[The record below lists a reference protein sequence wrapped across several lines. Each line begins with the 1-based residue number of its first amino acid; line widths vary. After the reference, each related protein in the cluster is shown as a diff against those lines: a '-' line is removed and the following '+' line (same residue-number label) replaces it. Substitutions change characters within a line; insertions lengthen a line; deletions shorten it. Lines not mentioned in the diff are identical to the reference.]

1 MIQLNNRFVSRLLLI
16 LISFPHFIPAHGL
29 AQQSLSIDRRSLD
42 TYAIINA
49 RVFTLTNNS
58 PLERGTIIVRNGLIE
73 SVGAQAP
80 APADARVIDG
90 AGLNVYPGLIDAN
103 TAFGMPPAS
112 PRSERLPAQQS
123 PAVVPSNT
131 VAAVVAA
138 AVVPTGLQPEL
149 MAADLL
155 QPGSPLIEAA
165 RNAGITA
172 ALVAPRDGILMG
184 QSAFI
189 NLAGNTPEEM
199 IVRSPIAL
207 HLGFAPS
214 FRPSTYPASLMGVF
228 AVTRQAL
235 VDARQYREVS
245 AAYER
250 NARGTRRPTIDK
262 SLAALERAVM
272 RQMPIVMYAET
283 EREIIR
289 ALDLA
294 EEFNLQAVIAG
305 GRESWKVAARLRQ
318 MNVPVLL
325 SLNFPKRAT
334 TQSPEA
340 DPDPLR
346 VLRERAEAPKTASR
360 LVAANVR
367 FAFQSGSMEN
377 ISNFIANAAKA
388 VENGLSKDEALR
400 ALTVRSAE
408 IFGVADRLGTIER
421 GKIANLTITRGDLFN
436 QNARITHVFIDGRP
450 VDLKPAATTTTPLTA
465 NTNATGNW
473 AVKVKFDE
481 GEQSAT
487 LALQQQGESF
497 SGSLQGD
504 LGTAQIANSSVSG
517 AGEIRFTAPVQL
529 AGLTVEAV
537 FTGTLNNN
545 EMRGTVQIVGRQPAT
560 FTAVRSGGG
569 IPQSS
574 TPSSTTPPQD
584 NP

>member
-1 MIQLNNRFVSRLLLI
+1 MIRLNNRFISRLLLI
-16 LISFPHFIPAHGL
+16 LLSFPHFISTNGF

-49 RVFTLTNNS
+49 RVFTLTSNS
-58 PLERGTIIVRNGLIE
+58 PLERGTIIIRNGLIE

-112 PRSERLPAQQS
+112 PRNERLPSQQS
-123 PAVVPSNT
+123 PAVVTSNI
-131 VAAVVAA
+131 VAA
-138 AVVPTGLQPEL
+138 AAVPTGLQPEL
-149 MAADLL
+149 MAAELL

-184 QSAFI
+184 QSAFV

-207 HLGFAPS
+207 HLGFTPS
-214 FRPSTYPASLMGVF
+214 SRSSTYPASLMGVF

-235 VDARQYREVS
+235 IDARQYREVN

-250 NARGTRRPTIDK
+250 NARGTRRPTMDK

-283 EREIIR
+283 EREIVR

-305 GRESWKVAARLRQ
+305 GRESWKAAARLRQ

-340 DPDPLR
+340 DPEPLR
-346 VLRERAEAPKTASR
+346 ECL
-360 LVAANVR
+360 
-367 FAFQSGSMEN
+367 
-377 ISNFIANAAKA
+377 
-388 VENGLSKDEALR
+388 
-400 ALTVRSAE
+400 E
-408 IFGVADRLGTIER
+408 I
-421 GKIANLTITRGDLFN
+421 
-436 QNARITHVFIDGRP
+436 
-450 VDLKPAATTTTPLTA
+450 
-465 NTNATGNW
+465 
-473 AVKVKFDE
+473 KFCM
-481 GEQSAT
+481 
-487 LALQQQGESF
+487 
-497 SGSLQGD
+497 
-504 LGTAQIANSSVSG
+504 V
-517 AGEIRFTAPVQL
+517 
-529 AGLTVEAV
+529 
-537 FTGTLNNN
+537 
-545 EMRGTVQIVGRQPAT
+545 
-560 FTAVRSGGG
+560 
-569 IPQSS
+569 
-574 TPSSTTPPQD
+574 
-584 NP
+584 